1 MSFFRI
7 YIYLK
12 LKFFF
17 LSIFNKVS
25 SPEEKIKSLLN
36 QYTKKKNSIL
46 TGQLR
51 VGFFLVIKYLKQK
64 YPQKKEIIVSSYN
77 LAEMI
82 NICKNL
88 NLKVKFTK
96 LNENIFLDADDLK
109 KKINQKTLAVLVT
122 NIFNTSK
129 NIKSIKSV
137 CKKFNVPLIEDNA
150 IYFGNYTDIKG
161 KKVFSGSYGD
171 YSLHSFN
178 IMKNISGMYGGSVSS
193 DDEKF
198 INYSKN
204 ELTKF
209 QKFPFIKYSIQCVIY
224 FILKIIS
231 LKYIYK
237 LFFFNFLKKTYK
249 KKNKYILKLIYPSLK
264 FKKQNFESNF
274 LTKLNNLSSQMIW
287 YQLNDKNNIALNHII
302 RKNNNIY
309 YDKLFKKFNIK
320 ELRTIKMK
328 EPNYQN
334 FNDFP
339 IIVEDKAKLILYLL
353 DNGIETKTIQY
364 LDCHKIFEKNTK
376 GLDNYE
382 NRVLCLPN
390 HIKIKKSYIDYIV
403 SKIYYFYKY
412 KSKNKIN
419 MSM

>member
-1 MSFFRI
+1 
-7 YIYLK
+7 
-12 LKFFF
+12 
-17 LSIFNKVS
+17 
-25 SPEEKIKSLLN
+25 
-36 QYTKKKNSIL
+36 
-46 TGQLR
+46 
-51 VGFFLVIKYLKQK
+51 
-64 YPQKKEIIVSSYN
+64 
-77 LAEMI
+77 
-82 NICKNL
+82 
-88 NLKVKFTK
+88 
-96 LNENIFLDADDLK
+96 
-109 KKINQKTLAVLVT
+109 
-122 NIFNTSK
+122 
-129 NIKSIKSV
+129 
-137 CKKFNVPLIEDNA
+137 
-150 IYFGNYTDIKG
+150 
-161 KKVFSGSYGD
+161 
-171 YSLHSFN
+171 
-178 IMKNISGMYGGSVSS
+178 
-193 DDEKF
+193 
-198 INYSKN
+198 
-204 ELTKF
+204 
-209 QKFPFIKYSIQCVIY
+209 
-224 FILKIIS
+224 
-231 LKYIYK
+231 
-237 LFFFNFLKKTYK
+237 
-249 KKNKYILKLIYPSLK
+249 
-264 FKKQNFESNF
+264 
-274 LTKLNNLSSQMIW
+274 MIW

-353 DNGIETKTIQY
+353 NNGIETKTIQY

>member
-12 LKFFF
+12 FKFFF
-17 LSIFNKVS
+17 LSIFNKIS
-25 SPEEKIKSLLN
+25 SPEEKIKLLLN
-36 QYTKKKNSIL
+36 QYTKKRNSIL

-64 YPQKKEIIVSSYN
+64 YPKKKEIIVSSYN
-77 LAEMI
+77 LAEMV

-88 NLKVKFTK
+88 HLKVKFIK

-109 KKINQKTLAVLVT
+109 KKINKNTLAVLVT

-129 NIKSIKSV
+129 NIRNIKSV
-137 CKKFNVPLIEDNA
+137 CNKFKVPLIEDNA
-150 IYFGNYTDIKG
+150 IYFGNYTNVKG
-161 KKVFSGSYGD
+161 KKSFSGSYGD

-193 DDEKF
+193 DDEIF

-204 ELTKF
+204 ELENF
-209 QKFPFIKYSIQCVIY
+209 QNFPFFKYFIQCAIY
-224 FILKIIS
+224 FILKTIS
-231 LKYIYK
+231 FKYFYK
-237 LFFFNFLKKTYK
+237 LFFFNFLKRAHKTN
-249 KKNKYILKLIYPSLK
+249 NKFVLKLVYPSLK
-264 FKKQNFESNF
+264 FKKQHFENNFS
-274 LTKLNNLSSQMIW
+274 TKLNKLSSQMIW
-287 YQLNDKNNIALNHII
+287 YQLNDKNSISLNHII

-309 YDKLFKKFNIK
+309 YDKLFKRLNIK

-328 EPNYQN
+328 EPNFQN

-339 IIVEDKAKLILYLL
+339 IIVKDKAKLILYLL

-364 LDCHKIFEKNTK
+364 LDCHKIFGKNTK
-376 GLDNYE
+376 GLDSYE
-382 NRVLCLPN
+382 NKILCLPN
-390 HIKIKKSYIDYIV
+390 HIKIKKKYIDYIV
-403 SKIYYFYKY
+403 SKINYFYKKRLY
-412 KSKNKIN
+412 KIK
-419 MSM
+419 

>member
-12 LKFFF
+12 FKFFF
-17 LSIFNKVS
+17 LSIFNKIS
-25 SPEEKIKSLLN
+25 SPEEKIKLLLN
-36 QYTKKKNSIL
+36 QYTKKRNSIL

-64 YPQKKEIIVSSYN
+64 YPKKKEIIVSSYN
-77 LAEMI
+77 LAEMV

-88 NLKVKFTK
+88 HLKVKFIK

-109 KKINQKTLAVLVT
+109 KKINKNTLAVLVT

-129 NIKSIKSV
+129 NIRNIKSV
-137 CKKFNVPLIEDNA
+137 CNKFKVPLIEDNA
-150 IYFGNYTDIKG
+150 IYFGNYINVKG
-161 KKVFSGSYGD
+161 KKFFSGSYGD

-193 DDEKF
+193 DDELF

-204 ELTKF
+204 ELANF
-209 QKFPFIKYSIQCVIY
+209 QNFPFFKYFIQCAIY
-224 FILKIIS
+224 FILKTIS
-231 LKYIYK
+231 FKYFYK
-237 LFFFNFLKKTYK
+237 LFFFNFLKRAHKTN
-249 KKNKYILKLIYPSLK
+249 NKFVLKLVYPSLK
-264 FKKQNFESNF
+264 FKKQHFENNFS
-274 LTKLNNLSSQMIW
+274 TKLNKLSSQMIW
-287 YQLNDKNNIALNHII
+287 YQLNDKNSISLNHII

-309 YDKLFKKFNIK
+309 YDKLFKRLNIK

-328 EPNYQN
+328 EPNFQN

-339 IIVEDKAKLILYLL
+339 IIVNDKAKLILYLL

-364 LDCHKIFEKNTK
+364 LDCHKIFGKNTK
-376 GLDNYE
+376 GLDSYE
-382 NRVLCLPN
+382 NKILCLPN
-390 HIKIKKSYIDYIV
+390 HIKIKKKYIDYIV
-403 SKIYYFYKY
+403 SKINYFYKKRLY
-412 KSKNKIN
+412 KIK
-419 MSM
+419 